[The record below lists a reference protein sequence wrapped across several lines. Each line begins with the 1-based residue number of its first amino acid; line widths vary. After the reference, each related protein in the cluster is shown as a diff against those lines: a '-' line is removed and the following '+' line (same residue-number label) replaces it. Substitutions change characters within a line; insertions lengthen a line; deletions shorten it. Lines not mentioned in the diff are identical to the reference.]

1 MIEALAR
8 FVGALRS
15 EKLSVSPAEVV
26 DAGRALDLVGLE
38 RRADVRRALS
48 ATLAKDHQAALVF
61 DRLFDRF
68 FAPPVVPAQGP
79 GEGRVAAAGERPRP
93 GDGERPAPSRAK
105 PKDKVEAQGKASLT
119 PKRPGP
125 ELKEILERAR
135 RGGERSH
142 GRLRRAKLRP
152 SGEETRDPAHR
163 DLARRMTTE
172 EEREVAREIPRV
184 VHALKLR
191 VSRRLARARAGRP
204 WVRQAL
210 RDNLK
215 HCGVPFVIPYR
226 APKRKSTRVVL
237 LVDVSFSVARA
248 SGLFLLMAA
257 EFVEL
262 GRRARVL
269 AFVDRPVD
277 ATAAVSRWARGSHR
291 GPGVREAAPKQAR
304 RGARPGDGIV
314 SQDVSF
320 ADILDGLKDL
330 NLEAP
335 SDYGTAFHALSV
347 SRLRPRGRDTV
358 LVVLGD
364 GRTNRFDPLPF
375 ALEDLSRGCR
385 AVLWLVPEPQSRWGT
400 ADSALPHYLASVDLV
415 VEATDL
421 HGLSRG
427 LGELLRRL

>member
-8 FVGALRS
+8 FVEALRS
-15 EKLSVSPAEVV
+15 EDLAVSPAEIV

-38 RRADVRRALS
+38 RRAEVRRALKS
-48 ATLAKDHQAALVF
+48 TLAKDRESAVVF

-68 FAPPVVPAQGP
+68 FAPPVFRTEGT
-79 GEGRVAAAGERPRP
+79 GEGRGATAGERPRP
-93 GDGERPAPSRAK
+93 GEGERATPSRAK
-105 PKDKVEAQGKASLT
+105 PEDKAKARAKAEGKTSFE
-119 PKRPGP
+119 PKRPGA
-125 ELKEILERAR
+125 EFKKLLKQ
-135 RGGERSH
+135 
-142 GRLRRAKLRP
+142 GRLRRAKLRR
-152 SGEETRDPAHR
+152 SGEETRDPEHR

-172 EEREVAREIPRV
+172 EEREVAREIPKV

-204 WVRQAL
+204 WLRQAL

-215 HCGVPFVIPYR
+215 HGGVPFVIPYR
-226 APKRKSTRVVL
+226 APKRKTTRVVL

-291 GPGVREAAPKQAR
+291 APGAEAAVPMSRR

-375 ALEDLSRGCR
+375 ALDELSRGCR
-385 AVLWLVPEPQSRWGT
+385 AVLWLVPEPRSRWGT
-400 ADSALPHYLASVDLV
+400 ADSALPKYLASVDLV

>member
-8 FVGALRS
+8 FVEALRAHD
-15 EKLSVSPAEVV
+15 LAVSPAEIV

-38 RRADVRRALS
+38 RRSEVRRALS
-48 ATLAKDHQAALVF
+48 STLAKDRQSALVF

-68 FAPPVVPAQGP
+68 FAPPVFRKEGR
-79 GEGRVAAAGERPRP
+79 GEGRVATAGERPRP
-93 GDGERPAPSRAK
+93 GDGERPTSTRAK
-105 PKDKVEAQGKASLT
+105 PKDKLKAQGKTAAE

-125 ELKEILERAR
+125 ERKESKGRNPKLK
-135 RGGERSH
+135 
-142 GRLRRAKLRP
+142 LRRA
-152 SGEETRDPAHR
+152 GDETQEPAHR

-172 EEREVAREIPRV
+172 EEREIAKEIPREIQ
-184 VHALKLR
+184 ALKLR
-191 VSRRLARARAGRP
+191 MSRRLARARTGRP
-204 WVRQAL
+204 WMRQAL

-215 HCGVPFVIPYR
+215 HGGVPFVIPYR
-226 APKRKSTRVVL
+226 APKRRSTRVVL

-257 EFVEL
+257 GFVEF
-262 GRRARVL
+262 GRRTRVL

-277 ATAAVSRWARGSHR
+277 ATAAVSRWARLTARGEGS
-291 GPGVREAAPKQAR
+291 GAMTPKGR
-304 RGARPGDGIV
+304 RLRARPGGGIV
-314 SQDVSF
+314 SRDVSF
-320 ADILDGLKDL
+320 SEVLDGLTDL

-335 SDYGTAFHALSV
+335 SDYGTAFHALST

-375 ALEDLSRGCR
+375 ALEELSRGCR
-385 AVLWLVPEPQSRWGT
+385 AVLWLVAEPRSRWGT
-400 ADSALPHYLASVDLV
+400 ADSALPLYLPSVDLV

-421 HGLSRG
+421 DGLSRG

>member
-8 FVGALRS
+8 FVEALRA
-15 EKLSVSPAEVV
+15 EDLAVSPAEIV

-38 RRADVRRALS
+38 RRAEVRRALS
-48 ATLAKDHQAALVF
+48 ATLAKDRQATLVF

-68 FAPPVVPAQGP
+68 FAPPVFQGQGT

-93 GDGERPAPSRAK
+93 GDGERPTPSRAK
-105 PKDKVEAQGKASLT
+105 PKDKAKAQGKTSFT

-125 ELKEILERAR
+125 ELKEILKY
-135 RGGERSH
+135 
-142 GRLRRAKLRP
+142 GRFRRAKLRP

-163 DLARRMTTE
+163 DLSRRMTTE

-204 WVRQAL
+204 WLRQAL

-215 HCGVPFVIPYR
+215 HGGVPFVIPYR
-226 APKRKSTRVVL
+226 APKRRSTRVVL

-257 EFVEL
+257 EFIEL

-277 ATAAVSRWARGSHR
+277 ATAAVSRWARGSRR
-291 GPGVREAAPKQAR
+291 GPRAADVTPTSHRRGVRP
-304 RGARPGDGIV
+304 GAGIL

-375 ALEDLSRGCR
+375 ALEDLARGCR
-385 AVLWLVPEPQSRWGT
+385 AVLWLVPEPRSRWGT
-400 ADSALPHYLASVDLV
+400 ADSALPRYLASVDLV

-421 HGLSRG
+421 NGLSRG
-427 LGELLRRL
+427 LLELMRRL

>member
-8 FVGALRS
+8 FVAALRA
-15 EKLSVSPAEVV
+15 EDLAVSPAEIV

-38 RRADVRRALS
+38 RREEVRRALS
-48 ATLAKDHQAALVF
+48 ATLAKDRPSALVF

-68 FAPPVVPAQGP
+68 FAPPVFRTQGA
-79 GEGRVAAAGERPRP
+79 GEGRAATAGERPRP
-93 GDGERPAPSRAK
+93 GDGDRPTRSHKK
-105 PKDKVEAQGKASLT
+105 PKDKPNAQGKMSFE
-119 PKRPGP
+119 PKRSGP
-125 ELKEILERAR
+125 DRKDP
-135 RGGERSH
+135 RGRKG
-142 GRLRRAKLRP
+142 RAKLRRA
-152 SGEETRDPAHR
+152 GDDTHEPACR
-163 DLARRMTTE
+163 DLARRLTTE
-172 EEREVAREIPRV
+172 EEREVAREIPREV
-184 VHALKLR
+184 AALKLR

-204 WVRQAL
+204 WMRQAL

-215 HCGVPFVIPYR
+215 HGGVPFVIPYR
-226 APKRKSTRVVL
+226 APKRKTTRVVL

-291 GPGVREAAPKQAR
+291 VHETRDAAPKQRR
-304 RGARPGDGIV
+304 RGTRPGEGIV
-314 SQDVSF
+314 SRDVSF
-320 ADILDGLKDL
+320 ADVLEGLKDL
-330 NLEAP
+330 NLEAA
-335 SDYGTAFHALSV
+335 SDYGTAFHALCG

-358 LVVLGD
+358 LLVLGD

-375 ALEDLSRGCR
+375 ALSELARGCR
-385 AVLWLVPEPQSRWGT
+385 AVLWLVPEPRSRWGT
-400 ADSALPHYLASVDLV
+400 ADSALPRYLPAVDLV

>member
-8 FVGALRS
+8 FIDALRA
-15 EKLSVSPAEVV
+15 EDLSVSPAEIV

-61 DRLFDRF
+61 DRIFDRF
-68 FAPPVVPAQGP
+68 FAPPVFPARGT

-105 PKDKVEAQGKASLT
+105 PKDRVKAQGNASFT
-119 PKRPGP
+119 PKRPGA
-125 ELKEILERAR
+125 ELKEILK
-135 RGGERSH
+135 H

-172 EEREVAREIPRV
+172 EEREVAREIPRI

-204 WVRQAL
+204 WLRQAL

-215 HCGVPFVIPYR
+215 HGGVPFVIPYR
-226 APKRKSTRVVL
+226 APKRKNTRVVL
-237 LVDVSFSVARA
+237 LVDVSFSVASA

-277 ATAAVSRWARGSHR
+277 ATAAVLSWARGSHR
-291 GPGVREAAPKQAR
+291 SLGAREAAPKSRR
-304 RGARPGDGIV
+304 RGARPGDGIL

-385 AVLWLVPEPQSRWGT
+385 AVLWLVPESRSRWGT